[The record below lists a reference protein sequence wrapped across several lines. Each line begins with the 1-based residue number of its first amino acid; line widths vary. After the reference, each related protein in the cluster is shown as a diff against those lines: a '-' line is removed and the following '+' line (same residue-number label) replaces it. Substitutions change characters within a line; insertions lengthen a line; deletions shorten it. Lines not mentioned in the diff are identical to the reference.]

1 MSALSGAPY
10 PAPVILSPVVAVV
23 TQFKQHGVNR
33 VSMSRSVER
42 VGVRSAA
49 SRRASLLSRSQS
61 SGPQTSANLSA
72 SSQAIRQSFRAA
84 AASGSGG
91 RGGNRRRCSS
101 HRRRRFVPFMR
112 FPLFV
117 SFEFGKSQFNVQSSG
132 RAKRPVE

>member
-1 MSALSGAPY
+1 MIRTTLGVAFVGFLLAAL
-10 PAPVILSPVVAVV
+10 
-23 TQFKQHGVNR
+23 
-33 VSMSRSVER
+33 
-42 VGVRSAA
+42 AA
-49 SRRASLLSRSQS
+49 
-61 SGPQTSANLSA
+61 GCTTTGGYTG
-72 SSQAIRQSFRAA
+72 
-84 AASGSGG
+84 GSGG